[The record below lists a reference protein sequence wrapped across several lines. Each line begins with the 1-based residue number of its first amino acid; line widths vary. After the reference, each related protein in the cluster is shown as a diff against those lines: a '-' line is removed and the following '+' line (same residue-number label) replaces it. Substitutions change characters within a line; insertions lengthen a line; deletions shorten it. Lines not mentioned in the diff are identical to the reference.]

1 MMLLVAA
8 ALAADLIV
16 DVGEP
21 ISLAVGGNWARVL
34 PEDEGWSFFWAAGGD
49 YNRLPM
55 GDDLT
60 VVDRDRQVLTGHTDL
75 VDHVLARCPDGT
87 LLHAASAN
95 LESPNDSAY
104 AFRYDAAY
112 ALSAE
117 VAVEERR
124 GDVAHNDLPLA
135 CGGAGRDLVGFGA
148 GSVVWLGPDLS
159 LETGTLADAPQMQG
173 ASFRW
178 DGDALVVYG
187 VNYRGPLAVRRYDA
201 DLTPVDAY
209 DLDLAEPGAYIW
221 WPQANLKVGQYDVVA
236 YMSRADGESWVADS
250 GNVWLVV
257 LEDGA
262 VVQKVQATAFA
273 PGQGAMRPGLARRDD
288 RVILSYDVGIV
299 PTLTEVTLDLAE
311 VVVEDTGGDGEGADD
326 AKGCGGCASGAG
338 DGAWPLAWVIGLVGV
353 WARRRDGVS
362 RAGGVAAADGGVAFH
377 IRG

>member
-1 MMLLVAA
+1 MIPLVAA
-8 ALAADLIV
+8 ALAGDLV
-16 DVGEP
+16 VAVGEP
-21 ISLAVGGNWARVL
+21 IPLAVGGNWARVL

-75 VDHVLARCPDGT
+75 VDHVIARCPDGT
-87 LLHAASAN
+87 MLHAASAN
-95 LESPNDSAY
+95 LESPNDTAY

-135 CGGAGRDLVGFGA
+135 CGGEGRDLVGFGA

-159 LETGTLADAPQMQG
+159 LTAGTLTDGPQMQG

-178 DGDALVVYG
+178 DGDELVVYG
-187 VNYRGPLAVRRYDA
+187 VNYHGPLAVRRYAA
-201 DLTPVDAY
+201 DLALLDAE
-209 DLDLAEPGAYIW
+209 DLDLAEAGAYIW
-221 WPQANLKVGQYDVVA
+221 WPQANLKVGQYEVVA
-236 YMSRADGESWVADS
+236 YMSRAESESWVADS
-250 GNVWLVV
+250 GNVWLLV

-299 PTLTEVTLDLAE
+299 PTLTEVTLDLAG
-311 VVVEDTGGDGEGADD
+311 VTFVDTGEGADD
-326 AKGCGGCASGAG
+326 TTGCGGCASGASPRG
-338 DGAWPLAWVIGLVGV
+338 WAPAWVVGLVGV
-353 WARRRDGVS
+353 LARRRDGVS
-362 RAGGVAAADGGVAFH
+362 HRDGVAGGRRGVPSRR
-377 IRG
+377 RG